1 MRCPGILPHLR
12 PDLCG
17 SARCHRVGDRLIV
30 AVSAGGWRIYTRS
43 DDAQGL
49 ICVEEGAG
57 AGPTDPPPG
66 ALLNGER
73 YRAFKTRRDRL
84 RRAALDRLASDAAAS
99 VNRRAAAG
107 GVVSIV
113 ILADGDALDA
123 LRRRLSARAL
133 MLVRAEIPWR
143 GRVDDAEGALA
154 AARAM

>member
-1 MRCPGILPHLR
+1 MP
-12 PDLCG
+12 
-17 SARCHRVGDRLIV
+17 RVGDRLIV
-30 AVSAGGWRIYTRS
+30 AASAGGWRIYTRS

-73 YRAFKTRRDRL
+73 YRAFKARRDRL